1 METLK
6 CFECQVNKPLDNFS
20 VNRRHYQ
27 IKAYKGRCM
36 VCQKCSLFR
45 ALETLKLVRFSFEDN
60 KFIVIEF
67 KDANEVI
74 EFFKNENNNL

>member
-1 METLK
+1 
-6 CFECQVNKPLDNFS
+6 
-20 VNRRHYQ
+20 
-27 IKAYKGRCM
+27 M